1 MQGNGMFRKC
11 IKFNMTQ
18 KNSSQRGRERKE
30 LAKDEG
36 HEAEEVEWKPAWK
49 GQWILLWDEGRIH

>member
-1 MQGNGMFRKC
+1 MFRKC

-36 HEAEEVEWKPAWK
+36 HEAEEVEWKLAWK

>member
-18 KNSSQRGRERKE
+18 KNSSQRERERKSWQKM
-30 LAKDEG
+30 KDMRLRRWSG
-36 HEAEEVEWKPAWK
+36 S
-49 GQWILLWDEGRIH
+49 QWILLWDEGRIH